1 MERTYEVSNLT
12 KPKYSFYLT
21 KTTYDR
27 IPTIHVIDDNGK
39 DIMFNM
45 PSERY
50 IKRLYHLTKLYDEV
64 LSDTKESIAREII
77 ILATALIAKYT
88 KLPEEEWKTVTEE
101 DDTYYGRS
109 FPE

>member
-1 MERTYEVSNLT
+1 MERTREVSNLT
-12 KPKYSFYLT
+12 KPKYSFYLE
-21 KTTYDR
+21 KREYYRD
-27 IPTIHVIDDNGK
+27 PTIHVIDDNGK
-39 DIMFNM
+39 DIMFYM
-45 PSERY
+45 SSEKY

-88 KLPEEEWKTVTEE
+88 KIPEGEWKTVT
-101 DDTYYGRS
+101 DDDNYLGTP